1 MIKEKQ
7 CHLCEQTFFCK
18 IYWIQKQR
26 NQENFFCSRECLYLH
41 QNKTEVHPC
50 KWCLVP
56 VTRKQNQLRK
66 INNVFCTKSC
76 AASYNNTQ
84 RRKSRR
90 SKCEQLLCSL
100 IQNHYP
106 DLVIEPNNKTM
117 LDGFEIDIAIPSLNF
132 GIEWNGIVHFKP
144 IYGEAKLKSISDRDR
159 QKEEIAKKKGVHLVV
174 IPDLVSTDAYVRE
187 SFMKI
192 KPFIE
197 DLKSAGGVEPLG
209 DSFAGN

>member
-1 MIKEKQ
+1 
-7 CHLCEQTFFCK
+7 
-18 IYWIQKQR
+18 
-26 NQENFFCSRECLYLH
+26 
-41 QNKTEVHPC
+41 
-50 KWCLVP
+50 
-56 VTRKQNQLRK
+56 
-66 INNVFCTKSC
+66 
-76 AASYNNTQ
+76 
-84 RRKSRR
+84 
-90 SKCEQLLCSL
+90 
-100 IQNHYP
+100 
-106 DLVIEPNNKTM
+106 M